1 MNLYRYRVVERT
13 TTTIIGG
20 KSTKDTEYVIQKSFL
35 GIMWADKFHAHGSSY
50 YSYRIKEEAIY
61 AYDRLTKKE
70 TVEEKV
76 VHPIK
81 QIK

>member
-13 TTTIIGG
+13 TTTIIGD
-20 KSTKDTEYVIQKSFL
+20 KSTKDTTYYIQQSFL
-35 GIMWADKFHAHGSSY
+35 GIMWADMFSKNGNL
-50 YSYRIKEEAIY
+50 YSYRTKDEAIY

>member
-20 KSTKDTEYVIQKSFL
+20 KSTKETTYYIQESLL
-35 GIMWADKFHAHGSSY
+35 GIMWVDKITGNGY
-50 YSYRIKEEAIY
+50 VWSYRTAEEAAY

-70 TVEEKV
+70 ITKDKV
-76 VHPIK
+76 IHP
-81 QIK
+81 

>member
-1 MNLYRYRVVERT
+1 VVERT

-20 KSTKDTEYVIQKSFL
+20 KSTKETTYYIQESLL
-35 GIMWADKFHAHGSSY
+35 GIMWVDMFNAHVSLY
-50 YSYRIKEEAIY
+50 YSYRTKDEAIY

-81 QIK
+81 QTK

>member
-20 KSTKDTEYVIQKSFL
+20 KSTKDTTYYIQQSFL
-35 GIMWADKFHAHGSSY
+35 GIMWVDKFTAEGYS
-50 YSYRIKEEAIY
+50 YSYRTDDEAIY
-61 AYDRLTKKE
+61 AYNRLTKKE

-76 VHPIK
+76 VHPTK
-81 QIK
+81 QTK